1 MESGQALGPLPG
13 PFCPVLGG
21 SEHPHQPEGAS
32 QALDTRSWM
41 ARETEASSGDRSP
54 QGAQGWWGSAAPRT
68 ELILRPPSAENPK
81 LPALPGAS
89 EALPAPHCS
98 PEALRGPTEGGA
110 PGCRLEAG
118 RPSHTV
124 SAGALTGS
132 LLIHSLFAKPPAH
145 TSGFLQMGL
154 VFPWGVKEP
163 VIAGASSFSGSWL
176 RLATNSQLPRRW
188 APDPGVRG

>member
-1 MESGQALGPLPG
+1 MGTAHPSMLR
-13 PFCPVLGG
+13 GG
-21 SEHPHQPEGAS
+21 GGLRHPA
-32 QALDTRSWM
+32 
-41 ARETEASSGDRSP
+41 
-54 QGAQGWWGSAAPRT
+54 T

-89 EALPAPHCS
+89 EALPAPRCS

-163 VIAGASSFSGSWL
+163 VIAGASSPLGSWL